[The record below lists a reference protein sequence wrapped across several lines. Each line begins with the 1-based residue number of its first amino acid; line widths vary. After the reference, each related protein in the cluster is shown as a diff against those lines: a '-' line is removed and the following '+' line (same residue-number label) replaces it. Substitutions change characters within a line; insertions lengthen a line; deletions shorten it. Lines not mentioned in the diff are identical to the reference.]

1 MLSPVASHMTSAVR
15 HDHVKV
21 LLAEASDDLRQVM
34 KQAASTALP
43 GARII
48 ETKSGAEAL
57 ALARTDKCDV
67 VIIDVAM
74 PLMSGAEVMGKLRAE
89 GHRPFLVLTSAVVMP
104 NWAML
109 STELHAYE
117 FMKKPFM
124 AQDLQSLLDN
134 YAAMQTP
141 TRLLI
146 ADANDQTRAMVRK
159 VISASRFAFDMQET
173 ENGGHALKLA
183 RMQPFDLALIDAHLA
198 GMSGL
203 ETACQLQSLNP
214 EMTVVSI
221 LPSNDGGLAQSLK
234 HLGLQHSLRKPF
246 YTRDIDMLMHGVR
259 KLRRPYLMNAVLK
272 ATQTALAG

>member
-1 MLSPVASHMTSAVR
+1 
-15 HDHVKV
+15 
-21 LLAEASDDLRQVM
+21 M
-34 KQAASTALP
+34 KQAVGASLP

-57 ALARTDKCDV
+57 AIARTDKCDV

-89 GHRPFLVLTSAVVMP
+89 GQRPFLVLTSSVVMP

-109 STELHAYE
+109 STELQAYE
-117 FMKKPFM
+117 FIKKPFM

-134 YAAMQTP
+134 YSQMLKPA
-141 TRLLI
+141 RLLI
-146 ADANDQTRAMVRK
+146 ADANEQTRAMVRK
-159 VISASRFAFDMQET
+159 VVAASRFKFEIQET

-183 RMQPFDLALIDAHLA
+183 RMQSFDLGLVDAHLN

-221 LPSNDGGLAQSLK
+221 LPSNDGGLSASLK
-234 HLGLQHSLRKPF
+234 HLGLTHSLRKPF